1 MLRFIFVF
9 LFSFSSVYAKGLP
22 PIYISPDPTIE
33 DIYFHSGNAE
43 VIKLKEKS
51 INLSIGEVLKSKS
64 SLSFYLTKSNSMI
77 KKSVLFK
84 NERFW
89 RSL

>member
-43 VIKLKEKS
+43 IIKLKEK
-51 INLSIGEVLKSKS
+51 VLTFQ
-64 SLSFYLTKSNSMI
+64 LA
-77 KKSVLFK
+77 
-84 NERFW
+84 RF
-89 RSL
+89 